1 MEFTTDTYRSIAA
14 ESRAVFRDKA
24 SRFIAV
30 AFPVESEEEVKHCL
44 DELRK
49 QYYDANHHCYAY
61 RLGLDK
67 QHYRA
72 NDDGEPSGSAGKPI
86 YGQILSLDLSDVL
99 VVVVRYFGG
108 TKLGVPGL
116 INAYKTVTR
125 EALEQSIIVEKTV
138 QSAFSVTFDYPL
150 MNEVMRVI
158 KEEGAKIVRQDAGE
172 RCVLGFQIRR
182 AHAERI
188 AERFSRIR
196 NAALTTD

>member
-1 MEFTTDTYRSIAA
+1 METMTDTYRSIAA

-30 AFPVESEEEVKHCL
+30 AHPVGSEEEVKQCL

-49 QYYDANHHCYAY
+49 QYYDSNHHCYAY
-61 RLGLDK
+61 RIGLDK
-67 QHYRA
+67 PLFRV

-125 EALEQSIIVEKTV
+125 EALIRAEIVEKTI
-138 QSAFSVTFDYPL
+138 QSSFSVRFDYPL
-150 MNEVMRVI
+150 MNEVMRI
-158 KEEGAKIVRQDAGE
+158 LKEEGAKITRQDAGE
-172 RCVLGFQIRR
+172 QCVIGFQVRR
-182 AHAERI
+182 ALSNRI
-188 AERFSRIR
+188 NERFSRVR
-196 NAALTTD
+196 NVKLLND

>member
-1 MEFTTDTYRSIAA
+1 MEIAADTYRSIAA
-14 ESRAVFRDKA
+14 ESRAIFRDKA

-30 AFPVESEEEVKHCL
+30 AFPVGSEEDVKTCL

-61 RLGLDK
+61 RIGLDK
-67 QHYRA
+67 QLYRA

-99 VVVVRYFGG
+99 VVVIRYFGG

-125 EALEQSIIVEKTV
+125 EALEQAVIVEKTV
-138 QSAFSVTFDYPL
+138 QAAFSATFDYPL
-150 MNEVMRVI
+150 MNEVMRVL
-158 KEEGAKIVRQDAGE
+158 KEEGAKITRQDAGE
-172 RCVLGFQIRR
+172 QCVIGFQVRR
-182 AHAERI
+182 AHSDRM
-188 AERFSRIR
+188 AERFSRLR
-196 NAALTTD
+196 KVALINE